1 MFISVMDKTKKK
13 VGKGTED
20 LNNNVHQPDLTGISK
35 TLHPKT
41 PEYTL
46 FSSALNFF
54 IGHGSDHKINLHSF
68 KRTDIKQTIF
78 SDYNGM
84 KLKITERNFTYI
96 WKLKKYI
103 LLINQLITEEI
114 KEKLENTWRWM
125 RMQATIYQNF

>member
-13 VGKGTED
+13 VGKETED

-35 TLHPKT
+35 TLRAKT

-68 KRTDIKQTIF
+68 KRTDIKQSIF
-78 SDYNGM
+78 SDHNGM
-84 KLKITERNFTYI
+84 KLKINHRKKFHIYLEI
-96 WKLKKYI
+96 KKY
-103 LLINQLITEEI
+103 NP
-114 KEKLENTWRWM
+114 N
-125 RMQATIYQNF
+125 